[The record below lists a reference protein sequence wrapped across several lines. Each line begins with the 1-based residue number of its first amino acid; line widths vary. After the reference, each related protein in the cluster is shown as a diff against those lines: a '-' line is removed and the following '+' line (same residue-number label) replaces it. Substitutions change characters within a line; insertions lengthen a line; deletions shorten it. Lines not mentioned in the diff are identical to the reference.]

1 MSFFDDCI
9 DAIDSCGPDYL
20 KFKKV
25 FDQYEDIIILGNGGS
40 NAIASHIS
48 QDYTK
53 RAGKRARSFSD
64 PSMLTCYMNDY
75 GVDNA
80 YAEFLEDFANN
91 ETLVILISSSGNSW
105 NIVNSIL
112 YCEKNDIP
120 YGILTAFDI
129 DNRCRKVAEKALF
142 DYYINTH
149 SYGVAECIHQ
159 IFLHAV
165 VE

>member
-9 DAIDSCGPDYL
+9 DAIDSCGPDFL

-25 FDQYEDIIILGNGGS
+25 FDKYHDIIIIGNGGS

-53 RAGKRARSFSD
+53 KAGKRARSFSD

-75 GVDNA
+75 GVDKA
-80 YAEFLEDFANN
+80 YEEFLDDFAN
-91 ETLVILISSSGNSW
+91 EDTLIIFISSSGNSP
-105 NIVNSIL
+105 NIINGIL
-112 YCEKNDIP
+112 YCNENNIP
-120 YGILTAFDI
+120 YGILTAFDS
-129 DNRCRKVAEKALF
+129 NNKCRSAAKNALF
-142 DYYINTH
+142 DYYINTN
-149 SYGVAECIHQ
+149 SYGVAECVHQ
-159 IFLHAV
+159 VFLHGV